1 MCGIIGYVGKRP
13 AQNILLDGLKRLE
26 YRGYDSAGIAVLEH
40 GKLTVEK
47 NVGRILELEAKL
59 GSTQWA
65 STIGM
70 AHTRWATH
78 GKPSTANAHPHVD
91 HTGKLALIHNGII
104 ENYRELRKE
113 LEKKG
118 IAFQSQTDTEV
129 LVNLIS
135 DLYTGDLRTAVQEAL
150 KLVRGTYGIVVL
162 HEDHPGM
169 LITAR
174 NGSPIVL
181 GLGDGEN
188 FVASDVTAMVAHTK
202 NVVYLEDGEIAEL
215 HAGTHEIRTIGN
227 ETVTREASEVAW
239 SIKQA
244 ERQGY
249 EHFMLKEIFEE
260 PEAMRNAMRGRVI
273 PSEGLAKLGGLNLTE
288 DEMRDVRRIVII
300 ACGTAYYA
308 GTVGEYFL
316 EHYARIPTEVEFASE
331 FRYNNPVLDE
341 HTLVFA
347 VSQSGETADTLAAL
361 REAQRKGVRV
371 LGIINVVGSTIARE
385 SNGGVYIHS
394 GPEIGVAST
403 KAFIGQITA
412 FLLIAFQFGRLRTMS
427 QQEGIEL
434 ANELIVLPEKIER
447 ALAYA
452 NRVKEI
458 AKHYASYKN
467 FFYLGRGANYPIA
480 LEGALKLKE
489 ISYLHSEAY
498 PTAEM
503 KHGPIAMIDENFPTV
518 VIVPNDLYYEKN
530 ISNIE
535 EIRARSGKILAV
547 TTEGHTILEEYADDV
562 LYVPETLHPLYPF
575 LTIVPLHLLAYE
587 VAVDLQRDVDKPR
600 NLAKSVTVE

>member
-13 AQNILLDGLKRLE
+13 AQHILLDGLKRLE
-26 YRGYDSAGIAVLEH
+26 YRGYDSAGIAVFEK

-47 NVGRILELEAKL
+47 NVGRITELEAKL
-59 GSTQWA
+59 GDTQWA
-65 STIGM
+65 ATVGM

-104 ENYRELRKE
+104 ENYRELRAE

-118 IAFQSQTDTEV
+118 IVFLSQTDTEV

-135 DLYTGDLRTAVQEAL
+135 DVYTGDVRTAVQEAL
-150 KLVRGTYGIVVL
+150 KLVRGTYGIVVM
-162 HEDHPGM
+162 HEDHPDV

-215 HAGTHEIRTIGN
+215 RADTHEIRTIGN

-239 SIKQA
+239 SIEQA
-244 ERQGY
+244 EKQGY
-249 EHFMLKEIFEE
+249 DHFMLKEIFEE
-260 PEAMRNAMRGRVI
+260 PEAMRNAMRGRLI
-273 PSEGLAKLGGLNLTE
+273 INEGLAKLGGLNLTE
-288 DEMRDVRRIVII
+288 KEMRDVRRIVII

-308 GTVGEYFL
+308 GTVAEYFL

-385 SNGGVYIHS
+385 ANGGVYIHS

-427 QQEGIEL
+427 QEEGIEL
-434 ANELIVLPEKIER
+434 ANELVVLPEKIER
-447 ALAYA
+447 ALYSH

-458 AKHYASYKN
+458 AKQYASYKN
-467 FFYLGRGANYPIA
+467 FFYLGRGANYPVA

-489 ISYLHSEAY
+489 ISYIHSEAY

-562 LYVPETLHPLYPF
+562 LYVPETLHPLYSF
-575 LTIVPLHLLAYE
+575 LTIVPLHLFAYE
-587 VAVDLQRDVDKPR
+587 VAVNLQRDVDKPR